1 MGFRLFYVDPFKVVQ
16 AQKGMVQLTM
26 RVRLQRS
33 TWRKR
38 EFGMF
43 SPRFVQIKSQDNK
56 ITKIQDYKIC
66 PTYKPG
72 KHPVVG
78 GPRHGSDG
86 VEALVCK
93 RKRGEERD
101 EHCC

>member
-1 MGFRLFYVDPFKVVQ
+1 
-16 AQKGMVQLTM
+16 MVQLTM

-56 ITKIQDYKIC
+56 ITKIQDYKVF

-78 GPRHGSDG
+78 GSGHGSDG

-93 RKRGEERD
+93 KNNEERD